1 MNLKILLKLV
11 DKEKRGGMFKEGLD
25 QFYFNCRLKNL
36 SVATLKCY
44 GERLNDFYNF
54 IQKKSVPFENV
65 DRSVVQEYIL
75 NLEDKVSD
83 YNLNGR
89 LRVLK
94 VSFNFLIKEG
104 IWDGK
109 PNPMEKVDYV
119 RAEKKFKPVISVE
132 EMEKIL
138 TVPNRRAF
146 EGYRNYCMILVFW
159 DCLVRLSELINIKVS
174 NVDLKEGVIK
184 VLGKGRKERFIPVG
198 LNTLKCLHYCW
209 TKHRRNIQGD
219 YFFCIKDGKPLN
231 VRGVERILER
241 IGKKVG
247 IKIGPHLIRH
257 SGGTFWIKE
266 DGSPYVLQKILGH
279 TTQSTTQLYVHLAGV
294 DVKEAYS
301 HYSPADKLR
310 L

>member
-11 DKEKRGGMFKEGLD
+11 DKEKGGGMFKEGLD

-94 VSFNFLIKEG
+94 VPFNFLIKEG

-231 VRGVERILER
+231 VR
-241 IGKKVG
+241 
-247 IKIGPHLIRH
+247 
-257 SGGTFWIKE
+257 
-266 DGSPYVLQKILGH
+266 
-279 TTQSTTQLYVHLAGV
+279 
-294 DVKEAYS
+294 
-301 HYSPADKLR
+301 
-310 L
+310 